1 MELFIL
7 CLKIFFARIL
17 DVSLGTVRTIFTV
30 KGKSLISA
38 LIGFIEVLVWFLVA
52 REALSNGVNI
62 FIAIS
67 YSLGYSIGIYIGS
80 ILSKKLIKSNLN
92 VQVITDNYDLI
103 SILRNKG
110 FAVSVLD
117 IKGKDSNKYMLIIGI
132 HNNKRDLLIDE
143 IKKHDKDAFIYMNET
158 IYIQNGYMK

>member
-7 CLKIFFARIL
+7 CFKIFFARIL

-52 REALSNGVNI
+52 REALSNGINI

-67 YSLGYSIGIYIGS
+67 Y
-80 ILSKKLIKSNLN
+80 
-92 VQVITDNYDLI
+92 
-103 SILRNKG
+103 
-110 FAVSVLD
+110 
-117 IKGKDSNKYMLIIGI
+117 
-132 HNNKRDLLIDE
+132 
-143 IKKHDKDAFIYMNET
+143 
-158 IYIQNGYMK
+158 